1 MSSSLIC
8 TTTVGYLKV
17 ATDVSVCR
25 TLRGSCD
32 LSTSALAASP
42 PLRLHRPARWRVQAP
57 FPVLALGMRVI
68 SGACCSAA
76 EALDAGRGG
85 GLQNPG
91 AAERTR
97 PDEVFTRC
105 FIFSV
110 LFN

>member
-1 MSSSLIC
+1 MEKMSSSLMC
-8 TTTVGYLKV
+8 TTTFGYLKV
-17 ATDVSVCR
+17 TTDVSV
-25 TLRGSCD
+25 RGSCD
-32 LSTSALAASP
+32 LSTSALVASP
-42 PLRLHRPARWRVQAP
+42 PLRLHRPARLRVQTP

-68 SGACCSAA
+68 SGACCAAAAA
-76 EALDAGRGG
+76 EALDAER

-91 AAERTR
+91 AAQRTR